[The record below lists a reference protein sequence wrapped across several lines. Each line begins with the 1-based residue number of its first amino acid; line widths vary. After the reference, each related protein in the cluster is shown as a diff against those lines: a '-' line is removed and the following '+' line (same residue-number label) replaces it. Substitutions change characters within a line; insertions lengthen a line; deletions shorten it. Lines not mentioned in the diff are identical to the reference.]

1 MTDVPPSGTQLHVQI
16 ALGKVKA
23 SMEYEFHKILVVDS
37 DPIAI
42 VVSDDWSR
50 ATTDAAELEL
60 DFQVK
65 MGSFNII
72 ATTST
77 IPTLVSVTQRVST
90 LIEEKGAQADATIA
104 AAGLPPRPSTARKGE
119 NVVAAVASTLAQESL
134 TAGDCP
140 VRVINHLDIELV
152 RIRVAIF
159 PERFNEGEVYRLDAG
174 STIRAQLVRGVG
186 SDDIINR
193 DLQLYLGFFV
203 RFLLLHFSSKCSLTS
218 LVLVAVDP
226 QGQPSQALADA
237 REGAYRSRVV
247 RALPHLK
254 RKEHLQAGH
263 DRGLDDLFPGRR
275 FESSP
280 SSLRH
285 VFRWTGRYR
294 SQRQLRHSEPERF
307 ES

>member
-1 MTDVPPSGTQLHVQI
+1 MQI
-16 ALGKVKA
+16 GLGKVKA
-23 SMEYEFHKILVVDS
+23 SVEYEFHKILVVDS

-42 VVSDDWSR
+42 VVGDDWSR

-60 DFQVK
+60 DFKVK

-77 IPTLVSVTQRVST
+77 IPTLVSVSQRVST

-134 TAGDCP
+134 TAGECP

-186 SDDIINR
+186 ADSIINR

-203 RFLLLHFSSKCSLTS
+203 RSFN
-218 LVLVAVDP
+218 
-226 QGQPSQALADA
+226 LA
-237 REGAYRSRVV
+237 
-247 RALPHLK
+247 
-254 RKEHLQAGH
+254 
-263 DRGLDDLFPGRR
+263 
-275 FESSP
+275 SP
-280 SSLRH
+280 LEDFH
-285 VFRWTGRYR
+285 
-294 SQRQLRHSEPERF
+294 
-307 ES
+307 

>member
-1 MTDVPPSGTQLHVQI
+1 MG
-16 ALGKVKA
+16 
-23 SMEYEFHKILVVDS
+23 
-37 DPIAI
+37 
-42 VVSDDWSR
+42 DDWSR

-77 IPTLVSVTQRVST
+77 IPTLVSVSKRVST

-104 AAGLPPRPSTARKGE
+104 AAGLPPRPSTIRKGE

-134 TAGDCP
+134 TAGECP

-174 STIRAQLVRGVG
+174 SSIRAQLVRGVG
-186 SDDIINR
+186 ADSIINR

-203 RFLLLHFSSKCSLTS
+203 RPSTVTALLSLMLLLF
-218 LVLVAVDP
+218 AVHP
-226 QGQPSQALADA
+226 QGQPSQAFSDA
-237 REGAYRSRVV
+237 GEGAHRSRVV
-247 RALPHLK
+247 RTVPHFK

-263 DRGLDDLFPGRR
+263 DRGVNDLV
-275 FESSP
+275 P
-280 SSLRH
+280 SCRLEPSAPPLH
-285 VFRWTGRYR
+285 DVFRRTG
-294 SQRQLRHSEPERF
+294 
-307 ES
+307 